1 MGRKAAYLK
10 DVLLWAVLGVP
21 AVWAGLTH
29 TLADSYTWPEVI
41 AGLAA
46 IGAAVALARPRPLGA
61 MLVTAALWA
70 GSVAVRGDPTVF
82 FLALVVMSYLA
93 GVRMARTRPALLG
106 LSAAAVIAA
115 AVVPLVRWLLT
126 AQWDLGAWFF
136 SVTGIALFG
145 LVPWLA
151 GHARHQSLALT
162 RAGWE
167 RAGHLERERRML
179 AEQARL
185 RERAAIARDMHDL
198 LGHDL
203 SLVALRIGALEV
215 AAGLPETHRRAA
227 GEAREAVTAAAERL
241 RDIVAVLRDGDGP
254 GPAHAHIPHES
265 TAQGDT
271 AREDTAYGDTAYG
284 DTAYGD
290 TARGDT
296 ARGDTARGD
305 TARGDTARGDTE
317 QGGTEQGNTGQ
328 GDVAHAGP
336 AGESVGEL
344 VRRASA
350 AGMPVTLHGGREEAR
365 IPAPALV
372 TVRRVVREGL
382 TNAAKHAPGAP
393 VTVRLAQ
400 APGETVVSVVTTVTV
415 ANEATGRPRPAVSGG
430 YGLRTLAERVRLQ
443 GGSLRSGRADGGFTL
458 TVRLPH
464 DVSRHDAP
472 SRTGLPSAARAAAV
486 DLSPPGASDTG
497 GTDLAVAADRPADA
511 GPGVPDDLPAGARP
525 VELDLALARRRVRR
539 TRLAAALVALAAAAG
554 VVAFV
559 LGFTVYDAAT
569 SVLPPA
575 EFAKLRAGQAESEVA
590 AVLPVRTRIDDPS
603 WPEPP
608 IPPGA
613 RCRYYGTN
621 PDPFRELELYRLCF
635 AGGRLVSKA
644 HLPA

>member
-21 AVWAGLTH
+21 VVWAGLTH
-29 TLADSYTWPEVI
+29 TLADAYTWPEVI
-41 AGLAA
+41 AGLAV
-46 IGAAVALARPRPLGA
+46 IGSAVALARPRPLGA

-82 FLALVVMSYLA
+82 FPALVVMSYLA
-93 GVRMARTRPALLG
+93 GVRMPRARPALLG

-115 AVVPLVRWLLT
+115 AVVPLLRWLLA

-136 SVTGIALFG
+136 AVMGIGLFG

-162 RAGWE
+162 RAGWA

-254 GPAHAHIPHES
+254 GPAHADLP
-265 TAQGDT
+265 
-271 AREDTAYGDTAYG
+271 RENTAY
-284 DTAYGD
+284 
-290 TARGDT
+290 
-296 ARGDTARGD
+296 
-305 TARGDTARGDTE
+305 E
-317 QGGTEQGNTGQ
+317 NT
-328 GDVAHAGP
+328 AHADTTHGDAGRAGP
-336 AGESVGEL
+336 GGESVGDL

-350 AGMPVTLHGGREEAR
+350 AGMPVTLDGAQEEAR
-365 IPAPALV
+365 IPAPVLV

-393 VTVRLAQ
+393 VTVRLAH
-400 APGETVVSVVTTVTV
+400 APGETVVTVVTA
-415 ANEATGRPRPAVSGG
+415 ANEATEQPGPGVSGG
-430 YGLRTLAERVRLQ
+430 YGLRALAERVRLQ
-443 GGSLRSGRADGGFTL
+443 GGSLRSGRADGGFAL

-464 DVSRHDAP
+464 DVSCRDAP
-472 SRTGLPSAARAAAV
+472 SRTGLPSAGHAPGPSSWSASPGRRSRFRGRRSRRPRPEPTPWWSRAPAAAV
-486 DLSPPGASDTG
+486 DVPGASDTG
-497 GTDLAVAADRPADA
+497 GTGLAVAAGRPGGAD
-511 GPGVPDDLPAGARP
+511 PGVPDDLPTEARP

-554 VVAFV
+554 VAAFV

-575 EFAKLRAGQAESEVA
+575 EFAKLRTGQAESEVA

-635 AGGRLVSKA
+635 AAGRLVSKA

>member
-82 FLALVVMSYLA
+82 FPALVVMSYLA

-136 SVTGIALFG
+136 AVTGIGLFG

-254 GPAHAHIPHES
+254 GPAHAHIPHGS
-265 TAQGDT
+265 TAHGDT
-271 AREDTAYGDTAYG
+271 AREDTAHGDTAHG
-284 DTAYGD
+284 DTEQG
-290 TARGDT
+290 G
-296 ARGDTARGD
+296 
-305 TARGDTARGDTE
+305 TE

-415 ANEATGRPRPAVSGG
+415 ANEATGRPQPSVSGG

-464 DVSRHDAP
+464 DVSRHDVSRHDAP

-486 DLSPPGASDTG
+486 DLSPPGAGDTG

-511 GPGVPDDLPAGARP
+511 GPGVADDLPAGARP

-539 TRLAAALVALAAAAG
+539 TRLAAALAALAAAAG